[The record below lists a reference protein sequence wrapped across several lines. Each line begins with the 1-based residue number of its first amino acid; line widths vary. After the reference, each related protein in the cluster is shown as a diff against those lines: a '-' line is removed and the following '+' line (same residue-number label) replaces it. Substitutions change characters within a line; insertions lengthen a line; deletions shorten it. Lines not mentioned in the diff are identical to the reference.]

1 MHKKGATDRQM
12 AGKQGLRVIIKMGGI
27 LPKIKVFTYDSDTIF
42 TKWSICLI
50 LVTISVYYVQNA
62 ACSTLATVDCVRV
75 TQATLPWDDKGRK
88 LSRKTLKYHG

>member
-42 TKWSICLI
+42 TK
-50 LVTISVYYVQNA
+50 
-62 ACSTLATVDCVRV
+62 
-75 TQATLPWDDKGRK
+75 
-88 LSRKTLKYHG
+88 